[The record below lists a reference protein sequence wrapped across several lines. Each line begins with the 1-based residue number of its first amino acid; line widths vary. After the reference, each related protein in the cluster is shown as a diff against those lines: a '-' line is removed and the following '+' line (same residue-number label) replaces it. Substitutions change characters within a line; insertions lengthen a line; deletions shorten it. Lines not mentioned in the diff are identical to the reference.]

1 MPKKSA
7 DSLAKL
13 LEQRD
18 QLNARIQQEQ
28 AKLKQQERKKR
39 DRSLVMWGVVVE
51 AMLKEGTLAYD
62 EWLALCER
70 HLPSERNR
78 DAARWLLQQLQS
90 AQATAQEDTAE
101 DAIDNTPAV
110 SPASANTPVQDA
122 VASGQPASAAGHP
135 NRDRSLHAQG
145 NSSVFKQT

>member
-51 AMLKEGTLAYD
+51 DMMKEGTLAYD
-62 EWLALCER
+62 E
-70 HLPSERNR
+70 
-78 DAARWLLQQLQS
+78 
-90 AQATAQEDTAE
+90 
-101 DAIDNTPAV
+101 
-110 SPASANTPVQDA
+110 
-122 VASGQPASAAGHP
+122 
-135 NRDRSLHAQG
+135 
-145 NSSVFKQT
+145 